1 MDGQLGR
8 LEKRASS
15 LCPDEYQKIKV
26 NDMYFRFPARGLVC
40 FRIVDPGILRHPTCE
55 NDTNGKLPSQPERLQ
70 VGSEGG
76 TMPSPWQ
83 ELQKWML
90 HSIDGAH
97 PDALPW
103 DPGVEVPS
111 FFQKV
116 AFSWCGSSCYLHLRL
131 CEGQRIQRD
140 FIGHRRS
147 PSFWGSVLVIF
158 FTIYFPYVLV
168 TMLWDL

>member
-97 PDALPW
+97 PDALP
-103 DPGVEVPS
+103 
-111 FFQKV
+111 
-116 AFSWCGSSCYLHLRL
+116 
-131 CEGQRIQRD
+131 
-140 FIGHRRS
+140 
-147 PSFWGSVLVIF
+147 
-158 FTIYFPYVLV
+158 
-168 TMLWDL
+168 